1 MFQDGGAQ
9 HHPPSPGHAAYKF
22 YFAPHCFRQMS
33 DSEDDNVG
41 SMMTL
46 AFLADKLVI
55 AYLQVQ

>member
-1 MFQDGGAQ
+1 
-9 HHPPSPGHAAYKF
+9 
-22 YFAPHCFRQMS
+22 MS
-33 DSEDDNVG
+33 NSEDDNVG